1 MFLLGGVVFVL
12 VLVVVLD
19 GELRGLQADA
29 GLAGDS
35 EETRETRVGSLGPLR
50 ATAGDGASPD

>member
-1 MFLLGGVVFVL
+1 ML

-35 EETRETRVGSLGPLR
+35 EETREARVGGLGPLR

>member
-1 MFLLGGVVFVL
+1 ML

-19 GELRGLQADA
+19 GELWGLQADA

-35 EETRETRVGSLGPLR
+35 EETRVGGLGPLR
-50 ATAGDGASPD
+50 AAAGDGASPD

>member
-1 MFLLGGVVFVL
+1 MFLLGGVVFVI

-19 GELRGLQADA
+19 GELWGFQADT

-35 EETRETRVGSLGPLR
+35 KETRETRVGGLGPLR

>member
-1 MFLLGGVVFVL
+1 ML

-19 GELRGLQADA
+19 GELWGLQADA

-35 EETRETRVGSLGPLR
+35 KETRETRVSGLGPLR
-50 ATAGDGASPD
+50 ATAGDGAPPD